1 MSVARIEIRDR
12 HPTLKATRLL
22 EKAQKGGLSSLTAI
36 ELADIY
42 LVRSDEA
49 SSAKLTELF
58 VDPILQEG
66 HTAGTG
72 FKFNVSPSFALEIFY
87 RPGVTDN
94 SGHSASEALSA
105 LGVTAQVAKGQLYFF
120 SGKDLE
126 LKSLHQFAAANL
138 ANALIQDFKIYP
150 FNEWQSNHWSHL
162 NFPEVHIEHA
172 GDYEIISLE
181 LSDSELEK
189 LSTERCLALTL
200 NELHFVRAYYEDPK
214 HTSKREAVGLPKW
227 PTDVE
232 LEVIAQSWSEH
243 CKHKIFAAHID
254 YEESE
259 LPEFMKRLGNMKI
272 DSLFK
277 SKIRKATNDVKTKR
291 SIDWLI
297 SVFSDNAGIVR
308 FDPKLDLCIKVETHN
323 SPSALD
329 PYGGALTGILGVNRD
344 ILGCG
349 YGARPVANMDVFCF
363 ADPAY
368 PLAGEE
374 DYMPADLLRPA
385 QLLEGVHQGVEDGGN
400 KSGIPT
406 LNGAI
411 HFDQDYAGK
420 PLVFV
425 GTVGAMPPKL
435 ASGTATSEK
444 NARPGDLIYM
454 VGGAIGADGI
464 HGATFSSLEL
474 NETSP
479 STAVQIGDPITQKRV
494 LDFLIEARD
503 LELFSCVTDNG
514 AGGLSSSIGEMA
526 TLTGG
531 ARLDLAR
538 APVKYP
544 GLSPWELMISESQE
558 RMSFAVRMDQKAGFE
573 KLAQARGVSATHLG
587 EFTDSGM
594 LEISYK
600 DTLVGVLDLHW
611 LHEAL
616 PQMQLKAKFTG
627 ARKRSSWKPVTP
639 LLSPTNF
646 SETLKTLL
654 QTPNVASKEGLVR
667 RYDHEVGA
675 ASALKPFV
683 GKNGHGPSDCGVL
696 WLGALGGENENGL
709 AISNGLAPKYS
720 LVDPYLMAIRS
731 VDECVRGMVASG
743 ADINRMCLLDNF
755 CWPDPVASAK
765 NPEGEQKLAE
775 LVRTC
780 EGLYDICLAYGLP
793 LVSGKDSMKNDY
805 RGKNKKGD
813 TQVISILPTLLVT
826 GMAYVPMKNLCT
838 SSFQNVGDLVYLLG
852 GSEHEGV
859 ALKASEYE
867 SLYQVSDENFRPHYP
882 DLAFLHDRYQKM
894 YQGHGAQLFKSVHDI
909 SEGGLAVAL
918 FESMLG
924 MELGV
929 ELEVDVNQSPTF
941 WFGEG
946 VGSFV
951 VSVAPESRD
960 QFESLFGGSIKR
972 LGVVSDKFQLG
983 HQSGVI
989 AAGAGLKESFLSRWP
1004 S

>member
-22 EKAQKGGLSSLTAI
+22 EKAQKAGLSSLTAI

-42 LVRSDEA
+42 LVRSAEV
-49 SSAKLTELF
+49 SSAQLSELF

-66 HTAGTG
+66 HTEGAGLE
-72 FKFNVSPSFALEIFY
+72 FKVAPSFALEIFY

-94 SGHSASEALSA
+94 SGHAASEALKA
-105 LGVTAQVAKGQLYFF
+105 VGVSAQVAKGQLYFF
-120 SGKDLE
+120 SGNNLDQ
-126 LKSLHQFAAANL
+126 KSLQQFAATNL

-150 FNEWQSNHWSHL
+150 FKEWQDAHWSHL
-162 NFPEVHIEHA
+162 SFPEVHIEHA
-172 GDYEIISLE
+172 GDYEVISLD
-181 LSDSELEK
+181 LSDEELVK

-200 NELHFVRAYYEDPK
+200 NELQFVRAYYEDPAHSAQRK
-214 HTSKREAVGLPKW
+214 SLGLPQW
-227 PTDVE
+227 PSDVE

-243 CKHKIFAAHID
+243 CKHKIFAAHIE

-259 LPEFMKRLGNMKI
+259 LPEFIKRLGNMKI

-277 SKIRKATNDVKTKR
+277 SKIRKATQDVKTAR
-291 SIDWLI
+291 ELTWLI

-349 YGARPVANMDVFCF
+349 YGARPVANMDIFCF

-374 DYMPADLLRPA
+374 EYMPADLLRPA

-435 ASGTATSEK
+435 SSGTASSEK

-479 STAVQIGDPITQKRV
+479 STAVQIGDPLTQKRV

-531 ARLDLAR
+531 AKLDLAR

-558 RMSFAVRMDQKAGFE
+558 RMSFAVRADQKVGFE

-587 EFTDSGM
+587 EFTDTGK
-594 LEISYK
+594 LEISYGAK
-600 DTLVGVLDLHW
+600 LVGVLDLHW

-616 PQMQLKAKFTG
+616 PQMKLKAKFTG
-627 ARKRSSWKPVTP
+627 PRKRSSWKPETP
-639 LLSPTNF
+639 KRAAQGF
-646 SETLKTLL
+646 SETLKALL

-743 ADINRMCLLDNF
+743 ADLNQMCLLDNF

-805 RGKNKKGD
+805 RGKNKKGEA
-813 TQVISILPTLLVT
+813 QVISILPTLLVT

-838 SSFQNVGDLVYLLG
+838 SSFQKSGDVVYLLG
-852 GSEHEGV
+852 GSDQEGV
-859 ALKASEYE
+859 SLAASEYE
-867 SLYQVSDENFRPHYP
+867 SLYSVNGENFRPHYP
-882 DLAFLHDRYQKM
+882 DLARLQDRYLKM
-894 YQGHGAQLFKSVHDI
+894 YQAHGAGVFKSVHDI

-929 ELEVDVNQSPTF
+929 ELEVDVNQDTTF

-946 VGSFV
+946 IGSFV
-951 VSVAPESRD
+951 VSVAPESTQ
-960 QFESLFGGSIKR
+960 QFEALFSGAFTR
-972 LGVVSDKFQLG
+972 LGVVSSKFELTNQK
-983 HQSGVI
+983 GVI